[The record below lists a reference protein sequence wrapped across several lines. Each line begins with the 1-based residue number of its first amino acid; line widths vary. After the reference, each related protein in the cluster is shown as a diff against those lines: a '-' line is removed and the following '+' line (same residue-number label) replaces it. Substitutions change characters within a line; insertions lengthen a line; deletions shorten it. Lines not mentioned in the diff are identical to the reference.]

1 MSDTVMALGESEL
14 ERIGDYVRGN
24 LYGWLTDV
32 APQMVVGPQLLERSV
47 RIEEELKQQREIMDR
62 RFAESDRRFA
72 ELSKQ
77 MNRGFD
83 DVNRRFDDVNRRF
96 DDVNLRFEDVNL
108 RFEDMNKRFDES
120 SRQTSERFAEASR
133 QTSER
138 FAELHK
144 RFNGLQW
151 MIMSGFAFTA
161 TLIAITKFVS

>member
-1 MSDTVMALGESEL
+1 MALGESEL
-14 ERIGDYVRGN
+14 EQIGDYVRGN

-96 DDVNLRFEDVNL
+96 DDVNLRFED
-108 RFEDMNKRFDES
+108 MNKRFDES

>member
-1 MSDTVMALGESEL
+1 MALGESEL

-62 RFAESDRRFA
+62 RFTESDRRFA

-83 DVNRRFDDVNRRF
+83 DVNRRFDDVNLRF
-96 DDVNLRFEDVNL
+96 DDVNL

-120 SRQTSERFAEASR
+120 SRQTSERFAALNQQTNERFAEASR

>member
-83 DVNRRFDDVNRRF
+83 DVNRRFDDVN
-96 DDVNLRFEDVNL
+96 LRFEDVNL